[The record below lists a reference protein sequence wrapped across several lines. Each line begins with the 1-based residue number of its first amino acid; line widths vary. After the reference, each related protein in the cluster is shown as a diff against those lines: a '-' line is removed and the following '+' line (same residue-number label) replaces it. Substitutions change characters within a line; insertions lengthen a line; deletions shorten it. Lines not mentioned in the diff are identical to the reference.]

1 MYLTQKNQIRD
12 LSKTEFLA
20 LRELCRLSKNL
31 YNVGLY
37 TVRQYYFQ
45 EHKHLRYESAYHLCK
60 DNENYQIL
68 NTDIA
73 QQTLKVV
80 DRTFRSFY
88 GLIKAVRSGTFS
100 QKVRLP
106 HYLPKEGYFVLII
119 PRIKVKDG
127 KFKVPMSNA
136 FKKEFGE
143 VVIDFPERLD
153 PAKIKE
159 VRIHPKYDARFFEV
173 EYISEGEIEAVETV
187 KDSALAI
194 DFGLNNLA
202 TCVDTNGASFIV
214 DGRKLKSINQWFN
227 KENARLQSIKDLQRR
242 APVGFPD
249 AKSATRQGIKQ
260 LTERQSRLY
269 INRTYQVRDYLNKAA
284 RLIVDHCINT
294 KIERLIVG
302 FNIGMKDGINI
313 GSRNNQNFVQIPF
326 YSLRNKLKSL
336 CERYGLL
343 YQEQEESYTSKASAL
358 DGDDLPVYNADK
370 PSTYQFSGKRVKRG
384 LYRSKEGHLINS
396 DTNGAANIGR
406 KAAHRTGGSLPF
418 VCDKTS
424 KQNGFTGLSRGCLA
438 QPLRIKVY

>member
-60 DNENYQIL
+60 DNENYQTL

-88 GLIKAVRSGTFS
+88 GLIKAIRSGTFQ

-119 PRIKVKDG
+119 PRIKVKDSS
-127 KFKVPMSNA
+127 FKVPMSPA

-143 VVIDFPERLD
+143 IVINFPERLD

-159 VRIHPKYDARFFEV
+159 VRIHPKYNARFFEV

-227 KENARLQSIKDLQRR
+227 KENARLQSIKDC
-242 APVGFPD
+242 A
-249 AKSATRQGIKQ
+249 GIKQ

-269 INRTYQVRDYLNKAA
+269 INRSSQVRDYLNKAA

-302 FNIGMKDGINI
+302 FNLGMKDGINI
-313 GSRNNQNFVQIPF
+313 SSRNNQNFVQIPF

-336 CERYGLL
+336 CERYGLI

-358 DGDDLPVYNADK
+358 DGDDMPVYNADK
-370 PSTYQFSGKRVKRG
+370 PATYQFSGKRVKRG
-384 LYRSKEGHLINS
+384 LYRSKEGHLVNS

-406 KAAHRTGGSLPF
+406 KAARALEVSSSKKR
-418 VCDKTS
+418 DKTS

>member
-20 LRELCRLSKNL
+20 IRELCRLSKNL

-88 GLIKAVRSGTFS
+88 GLIKAVRSGTFQ

-127 KFKVPMSNA
+127 SFKVPMSPA

-143 VVIDFPERLD
+143 IVINFPERLD

-173 EYISEGEIEAVETV
+173 EYISEGEIEVVETV
-187 KDSALAI
+187 KDSAMAI
-194 DFGLNNLA
+194 DFGLSNLA

-227 KENARLQSIKDLQRR
+227 KENARLQSIKDLQ
-242 APVGFPD
+242 
-249 AKSATRQGIKQ
+249 GIKR
-260 LTERQSRLY
+260 LTERQSKLY
-269 INRTYQVRDYLNKAA
+269 INRTYQVRDYLNKSA
-284 RLIVDHCINT
+284 RLIFDHCINT

-302 FNIGMKDGINI
+302 FNIGMKDGIDI
-313 GSRNNQNFVQIPF
+313 GIRNNQNFVQIPF

-336 CERYGLL
+336 CERYGLI

-358 DGDDLPVYNADK
+358 DSDEMPIYNADK
-370 PSTYQFSGKRVKRG
+370 PATYQFSGKRVKRG

-406 KAAHRTGGSLPF
+406 KAARVLEVYPSSKER
-418 VCDKTS
+418 DKTS

-438 QPLRIKVY
+438 QPLRIKIY

>member
-12 LSKTEFLA
+12 LNKTEFLA

-73 QQTLKVV
+73 QQILKVV

-88 GLIKAVRSGTFS
+88 GLIKAVRSGTFQ

-127 KFKVPMSNA
+127 KFKIPMSNA

-143 VVIDFPERLD
+143 VTINFPERLD

-173 EYISEGEIEAVETV
+173 EYISEGEIEAVETI

-227 KENARLQSIKDLQRR
+227 KENARLQSIKDLQE
-242 APVGFPD
+242 
-249 AKSATRQGIKQ
+249 IKR

-269 INRTYQVRDYLNKAA
+269 INRTYQVRDYLNKTA

-326 YSLRNKLKSL
+326 YSLRSKLKSL
-336 CERYGLL
+336 CERYGLI

-358 DGDDLPVYNADK
+358 DGDEMPIYNADK
-370 PSTYQFSGKRVKRG
+370 PITYQFSGKRVKRG
-384 LYRSKEGHLINS
+384 LYRSKDGHLINS

-406 KAAHRTGGSLPF
+406 KAARVLEVSSSKKR
-418 VCDKTS
+418 DKTS
-424 KQNGFTGLSRGCLA
+424 KQNGFTGLCRGCLA

>member
-20 LRELCRLSKNL
+20 IRELCRLSKNL

-68 NTDIA
+68 NNDIA

-88 GLIKAVRSGTFS
+88 GLIKTVRSGTFG

-127 KFKVPMSNA
+127 SFKVPMSNA
-136 FKKEFGE
+136 FKQEFGE
-143 VVIDFPERLD
+143 ITIDFPERLD
-153 PAKIKE
+153 PSKIKE
-159 VRIHPKYDARFFEV
+159 VRIHPKYDARFFEI
-173 EYISEGEIEAVETV
+173 EYISEGEIESIETV

-202 TCVDTNGASFIV
+202 TCVGTNGASFIV

-227 KENARLQSIKDLQRR
+227 KENARLQSIKDLQ
-242 APVGFPD
+242 
-249 AKSATRQGIKQ
+249 GIKRI
-260 LTERQSRLY
+260 TELQSRLY
-269 INRTYQVRDYLNKAA
+269 INRSSQVRDYLNKAA
-284 RLIVDHCINT
+284 RLIIDHCIST

-326 YSLRNKLKSL
+326 YSLRNKLESL
-336 CERYGLL
+336 CERYGLI

-358 DGDDLPVYNADK
+358 DGDEMPIYNADK
-370 PSTYQFSGKRVKRG
+370 PVSYQFSGKRVKRG

-406 KAAHRTGGSLPF
+406 KGARVLEVSSSKKR
-418 VCDKTS
+418 DKTS
-424 KQNGFTGLSRGCLA
+424 KQNGFTGLCRGCLA

>member
-1 MYLTQKNQIRD
+1 MYLTQKNQLRN

-60 DNENYQIL
+60 ENENYQAL

-73 QQTLKVV
+73 QQTLKIV
-80 DRTFRSFY
+80 DRTFRGFY
-88 GLIKAVRSGTFS
+88 GLIKAIRSGVFQ
-100 QKVRLP
+100 QKVKLP
-106 HYLPKEGYFVLII
+106 HYLPRDGYFVLII

-127 KFKVPMSNA
+127 RFRVPMSNA

-143 VVIDFPERLD
+143 IVIDFPSRLD
-153 PAKIKE
+153 PTKIKE

-173 EYISEGEIEAVETV
+173 EYISEGDIETIETV
-187 KDSALAI
+187 TGSALAI

-227 KENARLQSIKDLQRR
+227 KENARLQSIKD
-242 APVGFPD
+242 
-249 AKSATRQGIKQ
+249 KQGIKR

-269 INRTYQVRDYLNKAA
+269 INRSNQVRDYLNKTA
-284 RLIVDHCINT
+284 RLIIDHCIKT
-294 KIERLIVG
+294 KIERLVVG

-336 CERYGLL
+336 CGRYGLI
-343 YQEQEESYTSKASAL
+343 YQEQEESYTSKASTL
-358 DGDDLPVYNADK
+358 DNDDIPIYNTDNPV
-370 PSTYQFSGKRVKRG
+370 TYQFSGKRVKRG
-384 LYRSKEGHLINS
+384 LYKSKEGHLINS

-406 KAAHRTGGSLPF
+406 K
-418 VCDKTS
+418 S
-424 KQNGFTGLSRGCLA
+424 KQDGFTGLCRGCLA

>member
-88 GLIKAVRSGTFS
+88 GLIKAVRSGTFG

-127 KFKVPMSNA
+127 KFKVPMSNS
-136 FKKEFGE
+136 FKKDFGE
-143 VVIDFPERLD
+143 VTIDFPDRLD

-173 EYISEGEIEAVETV
+173 EYISEGEIKAVETV

-242 APVGFPD
+242 APVFWSARRPEGFPD
-249 AKSATRQGIKQ
+249 TKSAPRQGIKH
-260 LTERQSRLY
+260 LTERQSKLY
-269 INRTYQVRDYLNKAA
+269 INRTYQVRDYLNKTA
-284 RLIVDHCINT
+284 RLIVNHCINT

-313 GSRNNQNFVQIPF
+313 GSRNNQNFVQIPL

-336 CERYGLL
+336 CERYGLI

-358 DGDDLPVYNADK
+358 DGDDLPIYNADK
-370 PSTYQFSGKRVKRG
+370 PTTYQFSGKRVKRG
-384 LYRSKEGHLINS
+384 LYRSKGGHLINS

-406 KAAHRTGGSLPF
+406 K
-418 VCDKTS
+418 S

>member
-1 MYLTQKNQIRD
+1 MYLTQKNQLRN
-12 LSKTEFLA
+12 LSKAEFLA

-37 TVRQYYFQ
+37 TVRQYFF
-45 EHKHLRYESAYHLCK
+45 EERKHLRYESAYHLCK
-60 DNENYQIL
+60 ENENYQAL

-88 GLIKAVRSGTFS
+88 GLINAVRSGTFQ
-100 QKVRLP
+100 QKLRLP

-119 PRIKVKDG
+119 PRIKVRARPLNRIQGLVPPVKDG
-127 KFKVPMSNA
+127 KFRVPMSNA

-173 EYISEGEIEAVETV
+173 EYISEGETEAVETI

-227 KENARLQSIKDLQRR
+227 KENARLQSIKDLQ
-242 APVGFPD
+242 
-249 AKSATRQGIKQ
+249 GIKR

-269 INRTYQVRDYLNKAA
+269 INRTNLVRDYLNKAA

-302 FNIGMKDGINI
+302 FNVGMKDGINI

-336 CERYGLL
+336 CERYGLI

-358 DGDDLPVYNADK
+358 DGDDLPIYNADK
-370 PSTYQFSGKRVKRG
+370 PATYQFSGKRVKRG
-384 LYRSKEGHLINS
+384 LYRSKEGHLTNS

-406 KAAHRTGGSLPF
+406 K
-418 VCDKTS
+418 S

>member
-68 NTDIA
+68 STDIA

-80 DRTFRSFY
+80 DRTFRGFY
-88 GLIKAVRSGTFS
+88 GLIKAVRSGTFQ

-127 KFKVPMSNA
+127 SFKVPMSPA

-143 VVIDFPERLD
+143 IVINFPERLD
-153 PAKIKE
+153 PTKIKE

-173 EYISEGEIEAVETV
+173 EYISEGEIESVETV

-194 DFGLNNLA
+194 DFGLSNLA

-227 KENARLQSIKDLQRR
+227 KENARLQSIKD
-242 APVGFPD
+242 F
-249 AKSATRQGIKQ
+249 QGITQ

-269 INRTYQVRDYLNKAA
+269 INRTYQVRDYLNKTA
-284 RLIVDHCINT
+284 RLIVNHCINT

-302 FNIGMKDGINI
+302 FNIGMKDGLNI

-336 CERYGLL
+336 CERYGLI

-358 DGDDLPVYNADK
+358 DGDDMPVYNADQ
-370 PSTYQFSGKRVKRG
+370 PASRGTRHAATYQFSGQRVQRG

-406 KAAHRTGGSLPF
+406 KAARVLEETSSKER
-418 VCDKTS
+418 DKTS

>member
-1 MYLTQKNQIRD
+1 MYLTQKNQIRG

-45 EHKHLRYESAYHLCK
+45 EHKHLRYESTYHLCK
-60 DNENYQIL
+60 ENENYQAL

-88 GLIKAVRSGTFS
+88 GLIKAVRSGTFQ
-100 QKVRLP
+100 QKLKLP

-127 KFKVPMSNA
+127 KFKMPMSPV
-136 FKKEFGE
+136 FKKDFGE
-143 VVIDFPERLD
+143 IVLNFPERLD
-153 PAKIKE
+153 PTKIKE

-173 EYISEGEIEAVETV
+173 EYITEGEIERVETV

-227 KENARLQSIKDLQRR
+227 KENARLQSIKDLQ
-242 APVGFPD
+242 
-249 AKSATRQGIKQ
+249 KIKR
-260 LTERQSRLY
+260 LTKRQSRLY
-269 INRTYQVRDYLNKAA
+269 INRSSQVRDYLNKTA

-302 FNIGMKDGINI
+302 FNIGMKDGMNI

-336 CERYGLL
+336 CERYGLI
-343 YQEQEESYTSKASAL
+343 YQEQEESYTSIASAL
-358 DGDDLPVYNADK
+358 DGDDIPFYNADK
-370 PSTYQFSGKRVKRG
+370 PATYQFSGKRVKRG

-406 KAAHRTGGSLPF
+406 K
-418 VCDKTS
+418 S

>member
-37 TVRQYYFQ
+37 TLRQYYFQ

-60 DNENYQIL
+60 DNENYQAL

-88 GLIKAVRSGTFS
+88 GLIKAVKSGIFQ
-100 QKVRLP
+100 QKLRLP

-119 PRIKVKDG
+119 PRIKVKKG

-153 PAKIKE
+153 PAQIKE
-159 VRIHPKYDARFFEV
+159 VRIHPKYEARFFEI
-173 EYISEGEIEAVETV
+173 EYIYSSEIEVVETV
-187 KDSALAI
+187 KDSAIAI

-214 DGRKLKSINQWFN
+214 DGRQLKSINQWFN
-227 KENARLQSIKDLQRR
+227 KENARLQSIKD
-242 APVGFPD
+242 
-249 AKSATRQGIKQ
+249 KQ
-260 LTERQSRLY
+260 KIERLTERQARLFV
-269 INRTYQVRDYLNKAA
+269 NRGNQVRDYLNKTA
-284 RLIVDHCINT
+284 RLIVNHCINT

-302 FNIGMKDGINI
+302 FNIGMKDGINL

-336 CERYGLL
+336 CERYGLI

-370 PSTYQFSGKRVKRG
+370 PATYQFSGKRVKRG

-396 DTNGAANIGR
+396 DANGAANIGR
-406 KAAHRTGGSLPF
+406 K
-418 VCDKTS
+418 S
-424 KQNGFTGLSRGCLA
+424 KQNGFTGLCRGCLA

>member
-20 LRELCRLSKNL
+20 LRQLCRLSKNL

-60 DNENYQIL
+60 DNENYQTL

-88 GLIKAVRSGTFS
+88 GSIKAIRSGTYQ

-106 HYLPKEGYFVLII
+106 HYLHKDGYFVLII

-127 KFKVPMSNA
+127 KFKVPMSNS

-143 VVIDFPERLD
+143 IVLDFPKRLD

-159 VRIHPKYDARFFEV
+159 VRINPKYDAQFFEV
-173 EYISEGEIEAVETV
+173 EYVSEGEVEAVEIV
-187 KDSALAI
+187 KGSALAI
-194 DFGLNNLA
+194 DFGLDNLA

-214 DGRKLKSINQWFN
+214 DGRKLKSINHWFN
-227 KENARLQSIKDLQRR
+227 KENARLQSIKD
-242 APVGFPD
+242 F
-249 AKSATRQGIKQ
+249 QGIKQ

-269 INRTYQVRDYLNKAA
+269 TNRSSQVRDYLNKTA
-284 RLIVDHCINT
+284 RLIIDHCVNT
-294 KIERLIVG
+294 KIEHLIVG

-313 GSRNNQNFVQIPF
+313 GRRNNQNFVQIPF

-336 CERYGLL
+336 CERYGLN

-358 DGDDLPVYNADK
+358 DGDNLPIYNADK
-370 PSTYQFSGKRVKRG
+370 PATYQFSGKRVKRG
-384 LYRSKEGHLINS
+384 LYRSKKGHLINS
-396 DTNGAANIGR
+396 DANGAANIGR
-406 KAAHRTGGSLPF
+406 K
-418 VCDKTS
+418 S

-438 QPLRIKVY
+438 QPLRIKIH